1 MKILKDLI
9 EKSNDTFEEIEWYAE
24 EAMRLKSEDKDLADT
39 YIKISEM
46 HIDIYKMLH
55 ERMVEVIDE
64 YKKGGVEV
72 PEAMKTIWDYEHE
85 KLMKKFAR
93 LKYLVEDYKKSY

>member
-9 EKSNDTFEEIEWYAE
+9 EKSNDTFDEIEWYAE
-24 EAMRLKSEDKDLADT
+24 EAIKLKASNKPLADT
-39 YIKISEM
+39 YIKIAEM

-55 ERMVEVIDE
+55 DRMTELIDE
-64 YKKGGVEV
+64 YKKDGIEV
-72 PEAMKTIWDYEHE
+72 PTAMSVIWDYEHE
-85 KLMKKFAR
+85 KLAKKFSK

>member
-24 EAMRLKSEDKDLADT
+24 EAMRLKNEDKVLADT

-55 ERMVEVIDE
+55 DRMVEVIDE
-64 YKKGGVEV
+64 YKKSGSEV
-72 PEAMKTIWDYEHE
+72 PDAMKVIWDYEHE